1 MLEGCVPW
9 PEEFARRY
17 RDRGHWRP
25 ERLDERLREWARRD
39 PDRIA
44 LVEPERRMT
53 YGELDGRA
61 DRLAGGLHALG
72 IAAGDRVVVQL
83 PNTLEFVA
91 VTFALL
97 RLGAPPV
104 FALPSHRDSEL
115 RHLHEASGAVALVV
129 PDRYLGYD
137 HRELARRLALP
148 GTVVVAG
155 DAEEFH
161 PLDRLD
167 ADPVRTDVDPADVA
181 LFLLSGGTTGKPK
194 LIPRT
199 HEDYG
204 YNLRASAENA
214 RLTERD
220 VYLAVLPAG
229 HNYALACPGILGTL
243 HVGGR
248 VVLAPTAAVDDA
260 FTLVERER
268 VTVTGLVPPLALLW
282 TDMAELGDTDLSS
295 LRLVQVGGAKFSA
308 EAARRFTP
316 ALGCALQ
323 QSFGMAEGL
332 LSQSAPDDPPEVVAT
347 TQGRPISP
355 DDEVRVVDEAGRD
368 VPPGEPG
375 ELLVRGPY
383 TFRGYYRADE
393 HNARVF
399 TPDGFFRTGDVVR
412 LLPSGHLVVE
422 GRIKDQ
428 INRGGDKVPAEELE
442 DHVLAHPAVHDC
454 AVVAMPDPVLGER
467 TCAFV
472 VPRGE
477 PPQLADIVGHLR
489 ERGVA
494 AFKLP
499 DRLEVLPAFPR
510 TPVGKVD
517 KARLRE
523 IVRQRVA
530 AGASR

>member
-17 RDRGHWRP
+17 RDRGYWRP
-25 ERLDERLREWARRD
+25 VRLDEPLREWAARD
-39 PDRIA
+39 PDRVA
-44 LVEPERRMT
+44 LVEPDRRMT
-53 YGELDGRA
+53 YGELDRWV
-61 DRLAGGLHALG
+61 DRLAGGLRALG
-72 IAAGDRVVVQL
+72 VTEGDRVVVQL

-115 RHLHEASGAVALVV
+115 RHLWEASGAVALVI

-137 HRELARRLALP
+137 HRELARRLDLP
-148 GTVVVAG
+148 GRIVVTG

-161 PLDRLD
+161 PFDGLD
-167 ADPVRTDVDPADVA
+167 ADPVPTGVGPADVA
-181 LFLLSGGTTGKPK
+181 LFLLSGGTTGRPK

-199 HEDYG
+199 HEDYD
-204 YNLRASAENA
+204 YNLRVSADNA
-214 RLTERD
+214 GLSERD

-229 HNYALACPGILGTL
+229 HNYALGCPGILGTL
-243 HVGGR
+243 LVGGR
-248 VVLAPTAAVDDA
+248 VVLAPTPAVDDA
-260 FTLVERER
+260 FSLVERER

-282 TDMAELGDTDLSS
+282 TDMAELADTDLSS
-295 LRLVQVGGAKFSA
+295 LRLVQVGGAKFGA
-308 EAARRFTP
+308 AAARRFTP

-332 LSQSAPDDPPEVVAT
+332 LSQSAPDDPPELVAT

-355 DDEVRVVDEAGRD
+355 DDEVRVVDEAGHD
-368 VPPGEPG
+368 VPTGEAG

-383 TFRGYYRADE
+383 TFRGYYRAEE

-412 LLPSGHLVVE
+412 LLDSGHLVVE

-442 DHVLAHPAVHDC
+442 DLVSTHPAVHDC
-454 AVVAMPDPVLGER
+454 AVVGMPDPVLGER

-472 VPRGE
+472 VVHGD
-477 PPQLADIVGHLR
+477 PPQLADVVGHLR

-499 DRLEVLPAFPR
+499 DRLEVLPSFPR
-510 TPVGKVD
+510 TPVGKID
-517 KARLRE
+517 KVRLRE
-523 IVRQRVA
+523 LARERTTAEA
-530 AGASR
+530 AR